1 MLCKFCGL
9 KLVNF
14 SEILSQ
20 LHPHHR
26 AQKNKL
32 LLLILGLVRNNTLKL
47 WARVGHQMRNDNNG
61 KEMQAVWCWK
71 TVRGN
76 MELVD
81 ATTDAMTVD
90 AKDVINN
97 DTFEIPTENNDVK
110 EDTKNLDDYDEE
122 ILI

>member
-1 MLCKFCGL
+1 
-9 KLVNF
+9 
-14 SEILSQ
+14 
-20 LHPHHR
+20 
-26 AQKNKL
+26 
-32 LLLILGLVRNNTLKL
+32 
-47 WARVGHQMRNDNNG
+47 
-61 KEMQAVWCWK
+61 
-71 TVRGN
+71 

-97 DTFEIPTENNDVK
+97 DTFEIPNENNDVK

>member
-1 MLCKFCGL
+1 
-9 KLVNF
+9 
-14 SEILSQ
+14 
-20 LHPHHR
+20 
-26 AQKNKL
+26 
-32 LLLILGLVRNNTLKL
+32 
-47 WARVGHQMRNDNNG
+47 
-61 KEMQAVWCWK
+61 MQAVWCWK

-76 MELVD
+76 MELVV

-97 DTFEIPTENNDVK
+97 DTFEIPNENNDVK